1 MKIDA
6 TKNIRPVFSGHE
18 TFPMRYGWLKKVYDA
33 CIDIERKNGSISKD
47 LFNNIEA
54 IAILGVGKN
63 MVQSIRFWLRA
74 FGLLN
79 DDKVTEIAHYLF
91 DDRDG
96 KDPYA
101 EDNATLW
108 ILHYLLVVT
117 AVSSIYRLVFVDL
130 QRERKEFDKDQ
141 VLSFIKRKCNVPEQK
156 NVFNENTVKKDIR
169 VFLQNYL
176 APTSPKGN
184 EEYANILLELGLL
197 RENEGKYSFNE
208 ISMGQVN
215 PLIVLFALVHI
226 AGEDKTVSSDKL
238 QELSLIFCIPI
249 SSFLMVVRSLS
260 EQYPKE
266 VSYTDNSGIRN
277 VQFLQ
282 ELDILEVLNRYY
294 DNDEI

>member
-1 MKIDA
+1 M
-6 TKNIRPVFSGHE
+6 RYCFSGHE
-18 TFPMRYGWLKKVYDA
+18 SFPCKSMWLKKGYDYLVGHNKFTDPDA
-33 CIDIERKNGSISKD
+33 VVK
-47 LFNNIEA
+47 
-54 IAILGVGKN
+54 LGVGKN

-74 FGLLN
+74 FGLLD

-91 DDRDG
+91 DDREG
-96 KDPYA
+96 KDPYI

-141 VLSFIKRKCNVPEQK
+141 VLAFIKRKCNEPEQK

-184 EEYANILLELGLL
+184 DEYANILLELSLL
-197 RENEGKYSFNE
+197 RENERKYSFNE
-208 ISMGQVN
+208 VSIEQVN

-226 AGEDKTVSSDKL
+226 AGKDKTVSFDKL

-282 ELDILEVLNRYY
+282 ELNILEVLNRYY

>member
-1 MKIDA
+1 M
-6 TKNIRPVFSGHE
+6 RYCFSGHE
-18 TFPMRYGWLKKVYDA
+18 SFPCKSMWLKKGYDYLVSHNKFTA
-33 CIDIERKNGSISKD
+33 PDAVVK
-47 LFNNIEA
+47 
-54 IAILGVGKN
+54 LGVGKN

-117 AVSSIYRLVFVDL
+117 AFSSIYRLVFVDL

-141 VLSFIKRKCNVPEQK
+141 ALSFIKRKCNVLEQK

-176 APTSPKGN
+176 APTSSKGN

-208 ISMGQVN
+208 ISMEQVN

-249 SSFLMVVRSLS
+249 SSFSMVVRSLS

-282 ELDILEVLNRYY
+282 ELNILEVLNRYY

>member
-1 MKIDA
+1 M
-6 TKNIRPVFSGHE
+6 RYCFSGHE
-18 TFPMRYGWLKKVYDA
+18 SFPCKSMWLKKGYDYLV
-33 CIDIERKNGSISKD
+33 G
-47 LFNNIEA
+47 NNKFTDPDA
-54 IAILGVGKN
+54 VVKLGVGKN
-63 MVQSIRFWLRA
+63 MVQSIKFWLRA

-141 VLSFIKRKCNVPEQK
+141 ILSFIKRKCNVPEQK

-176 APTSPKGN
+176 APISPKGN

-215 PLIVLFALVHI
+215 PIIVLFALIQI

-266 VSYTDNSGIRN
+266 ISYTDNSGIRN

-282 ELDILEVLNRYY
+282 ELNILEVLNRYY